1 MTLLQKIPTLPDTT
15 DQFISVELGGNP
27 YVLRILWNER
37 FGYFSL
43 SVYEAD
49 NTPILINI
57 KIVKNYNITHQFKDT
72 RLPYGDFYFVQ
83 EKGGAARPGYT
94 DLSTNC
100 NLYYYESDAVATAQ
114 IVRGS

>member
-1 MTLLQKIPTLPDTT
+1 MSVLQKIPTLPDTT

-37 FGYFSL
+37 FEYFSL
-43 SVYEAD
+43 SVLEAD
-49 NTPILINI
+49 NTPILTNV
-57 KIVKNYNITHQFKDT
+57 KMVKNYNLTQQFRDT

-83 EKGGAARPGYT
+83 EKGSTARPSYT

-100 NLYYYESDAVATAQ
+100 NLYYYETDDV
-114 IVRGS
+114 I